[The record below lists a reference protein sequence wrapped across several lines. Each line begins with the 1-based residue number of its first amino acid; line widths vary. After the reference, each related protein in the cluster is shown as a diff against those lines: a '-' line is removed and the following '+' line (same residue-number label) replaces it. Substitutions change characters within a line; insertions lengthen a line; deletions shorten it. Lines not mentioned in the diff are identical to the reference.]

1 MIRRQWGDI
10 DFYPFPWYS
19 MCMIRVT
26 DEIFLDENELEWD
39 FVRSSGPGG
48 QNVNKVSTAVQLRLD
63 VKNSRSIPEEVKQRL
78 ARLAGRRMT
87 QYGELII
94 EARQYRYQERNR
106 QDALNRLIELIT
118 AASKRPKKRHKTKPS
133 PASKVKRM
141 EAKHHRGEQ
150 KKLRQKVRDLE

>member
-1 MIRRQWGDI
+1 METSGDI
-10 DFYPFPWYS
+10 DFYLFPWYS
-19 MCMIRVT
+19 IGMIQVT
-26 DEIFLDENELEWD
+26 DEIYLDENELEWD

-63 VKNSRSIPEEVKQRL
+63 VRNSPSLPEEVKHRL

-94 EARQYRYQERNR
+94 EARQFRYQERNR
-106 QDALNRLIELIT
+106 QDALKRLIELIT
-118 AASKRPKKRHKTKPS
+118 AASKRPKTRHKTKPS
-133 PASKVKRM
+133 QASKAKRM